1 MTAIKQK
8 IEPNLAQKE
17 CIENIKGKYLVI
29 AGPGTGKT
37 FSLVERVKNM
47 LNKNISPSKILCLTF
62 SDAAANEM
70 RSRLSDVLKN
80 QTNEIDIYTYHS
92 FCNEIINENPEEF
105 ELPNDYKLISTAISR
120 GS

>member
-1 MTAIKQK
+1 MTATKEK
-8 IEPNLAQKE
+8 IEPNAQQKE
-17 CIENIKGKYLVI
+17 CIENIEGRYLVI

-37 FSLVERVKNM
+37 FSLVERIKNM

-92 FCNEIINENPEEF
+92 F
-105 ELPNDYKLISTAISR
+105 
-120 GS
+120 